1 MLQRLPAPRFPLL
14 PDVLA
19 AETADVYFIRTR
31 QILEHLGRDP
41 EVGMVV
47 FPGDDGLCCGVTQVA
62 QLLEEAGFEGDL
74 WSVDEGTP
82 LARGE
87 DAIHIRGR
95 YSNFGVYETALLGM
109 LASCT
114 AWATAAGQVVNAAQ
128 GVPVVSFGARHI
140 HPNVAGIMD
149 YAATVG
155 GCSGCSTTLGAA
167 LSGTVPS
174 GTMPHSYVL
183 IVGDTVEAARAFD
196 SVLPPDIPRVVLVDT
211 FQDEAVESL
220 QVAAALGNALQG
232 VRLDTPAERGG
243 VTPALVRE
251 VRARLDQAGHSRVQ
265 IAVSG
270 GMSPERIA
278 VFQSEDAPVDSYGV
292 GSFISGARPIDY
304 TADIREIDGEPIAK
318 RGRIPGMRANP
329 ALRRLL

>member
-1 MLQRLPAPRFPLL
+1 MLQPLPERRFPLL
-14 PDVLA
+14 PEVLS

-31 QILEHLGRDP
+31 AVLEHLARDP

-47 FPGDDGLCCGVTQVA
+47 FPGDDGLCCGVIQVA
-62 QLLEEAGFEGDL
+62 QLLNEAGFEGEL
-74 WSVDEGTP
+74 WAVDEGTP

-87 DAIHIRGR
+87 DAMQIRGR
-95 YSNFGVYETALLGM
+95 YSSFGVYETALLGM

-114 AWATAAGQVVNAAQ
+114 AWASAASQVVKAAQ

-155 GCSGCSTTLGAA
+155 GCSGCSTLLGAA
-167 LSGTVPS
+167 LSGTVAS
-174 GTMPHSYVL
+174 GTMPHAYIL
-183 IVGDTVEAARAFD
+183 IIGDTVEASQAFD
-196 SVLPPDIPRVVLVDT
+196 SFLPADIPRVVLVDT

-243 VTPALVRE
+243 VTPPLVRE
-251 VRARLDQAGHSRVQ
+251 VRARLDQAGYSRVQ

-278 VFQSEDAPVDSYGV
+278 VFNSEDAPVDSYGV

-304 TADIREIDGEPIAK
+304 TADIREIDGKPVAK

-329 ALRRLL
+329 ALRRRL